1 MMRKMK
7 VIIILF
13 LMITVCPVTVHGV
26 GEDNSLDVQQDYIEE
41 QLNNLNIE
49 EMERIIKEEPEVFE
63 YFSDISV
70 KDFIQSLL
78 KGENVLDVKNIFK
91 GIMSIFFAEVIE
103 NLNILIQIIVITIIC
118 ALLINLQ
125 GAFEKESVGEIAL
138 FACYIILASLVIKTF
153 VLCIELGQN
162 TVNRMVDFMQ
172 IILPILFTLLV
183 AIGGA
188 TTKLLFNPVIIGI
201 INLISIAIKNF
212 VFPLIFFSFIIGII
226 SKMSSKIQFS
236 KLSEL
241 LRQIVVIVISIS
253 MVIFIGVMSIYGVG
267 AKIDGVSIR
276 TAKFAVD
283 NFVPIIGK
291 FLSDAV
297 ETVVGCSAVL
307 KNAIGLVGVFSI
319 FLICIVPT
327 LKIIALIFMYKIAVV
342 VIEPIADKNVVS
354 FFEEVSKSLLL
365 ILVSILAVATMF
377 FITISIII
385 EAGNATLMLR

>member
-1 MMRKMK
+1 MMRKIK

-307 KNAIGLVGVFSI
+307 KYAIGLVGVFSI

-385 EAGNATLMLR
+385 EARNATLMLR

>member
-319 FLICIVPT
+319 FLI
-327 LKIIALIFMYKIAVV
+327 
-342 VIEPIADKNVVS
+342 
-354 FFEEVSKSLLL
+354 
-365 ILVSILAVATMF
+365 
-377 FITISIII
+377 
-385 EAGNATLMLR
+385 

>member
-1 MMRKMK
+1 MK
-7 VIIILF
+7 KRVRILIYLFIIIILF
-13 LMITVCPVTVHGV
+13 PENIYGV
-26 GEDNSLDVQQDYIEE
+26 EDSSKIPQEYVEE
-41 QLNNLNIE
+41 QLKSFNIE
-49 EMERIIKEEPEVFE
+49 ELENIIMEEPEINE
-63 YFSDISV
+63 YFPKISV
-70 KDFIQSLL
+70 KNYLQSLL
-78 KGENVLDVKNIFK
+78 KGENIVDIRKVL
-91 GIMSIFFAEVIE
+91 MSVIGIFFAEVIE
-103 NLNILIQIIVITIIC
+103 NLNILIQIVVITIIC

-385 EAGNATLMLR
+385 EARNATLMLR